1 MPCFINCNL
10 IRADCLGVKL
20 IYSMSDC
27 SFHVYHFILE
37 TQVQML
43 YQVMQVT
50 VSFHS
55 QPLLLLSVFH
65 LGNLK
70 LCRKTNEEWQTPNNL
85 IYSDNIEPTW
95 VKHSFREWPMC
106 RCQLTYIDTRN
117 TMSTLF
123 TCVCQWVHY
132 ASHSMARGPAA
143 QVNRGSRQALLIRYG
158 FEIGCLA
165 PCMTGR
171 SGLSCSRYDRLKG
184 PVLCKVE

>member
-1 MPCFINCNL
+1 MPCFINCNS
-10 IRADCLGVKL
+10 IRADYLGVKL

-27 SFHVYHFILE
+27 SFHVNHFILE

-106 RCQLTYIDTRN
+106 RCQLTYVDTHVIQYPLCLLVFVSGYTTPHTPWQGDQLRK
-117 TMSTLF
+117 STEAL
-123 TCVCQWVHY
+123 VR
-132 ASHSMARGPAA
+132 HSSSGTGLRLAVLHRVWQAEVACPAA
-143 QVNRGSRQALLIRYG
+143 G
-158 FEIGCLA
+158 
-165 PCMTGR
+165 MTGWR
-171 SGLSCSRYDRLKG
+171 GLSCSR
-184 PVLCKVE
+184 